1 MMEPF
6 AAENRADSSATDKI
20 PTDKIP
26 DAAAADAA
34 EADQRLCE
42 LLDRYVGA
50 LQAGDDALRQ
60 SLAGENPQL
69 VRLAGCLHALDGLAR
84 LPGDLARS
92 AAEQAAA
99 PQADP
104 MRSTSTSG
112 NPTLAVSS
120 QFGKYE
126 LLAEIGRGGM
136 GVVYKAGQTDLGR
149 SVALKMILASRLASV
164 HDVRRFQREARA
176 AGSLRHPH
184 IVGIHE
190 VGECHGQHYFT
201 MDFIAGEDL
210 AQRLARGPIDADAAA
225 GLLLCVARAVDYL
238 HSSGMI
244 HRDLKPSNILI
255 DERQQPFVT
264 DFGLAKFFQSEDE
277 RTETGMIMG
286 TPSYMS
292 PEQAAGRTAEIG
304 PQSDVYSLGA
314 ILYEM
319 LTGRPPF
326 SAGDAFNIRLQ
337 VLEQEP
343 PAPSAVNP
351 RVPHELERI
360 CLGCLEKNR
369 ADRYPSAE
377 ALAADLARFLRGE
390 PPEIPNATLRQKVLR
405 WCRRQPALVTHL
417 AGLAL
422 VMLIVQAKYMI
433 SGYDLAFHERIMGV
447 MGLWCVAAIGFQWL
461 LNRPASAA
469 AARYA
474 WAVADVALLTAAMAM
489 ADEPLGPLA
498 VSYPLVLVAAG
509 LWFSVRLV
517 AVTTLVELASYAG
530 LLVLRPGAFGPAHY
544 RLIFAAILAVIGLI
558 VAYQVHR
565 LRTLSR
571 YFERQRL
578 E

>member
-1 MMEPF
+1 MKPSAS
-6 AAENRADSSATDKI
+6 AAKPADSDSAGGNDSASGNAVD
-20 PTDKIP
+20 P
-26 DAAAADAA
+26 AA
-34 EADQRLCE
+34 EAAQQDERLCE

-50 LQAGDDALRQ
+50 LQAGDDALRET
-60 SLAGENPQL
+60 LAREHPQIA
-69 VRLAGCLHALDGLAR
+69 RLAGCLHALDSLAR
-84 LPGDLARS
+84 PPGEAAS
-92 AAEQAAA
+92 ATVAAG
-99 PQADP
+99 DP
-104 MRSTSTSG
+104 T
-112 NPTLAVSS
+112 PTISS

-149 SVALKMILASRLASV
+149 SVALKMILASRLASPG
-164 HDVRRFQREARA
+164 DVRRFQREARA

-210 AQRLARGPIDADAAA
+210 ARRLARGPIDAETAAR
-225 GLLLCVARAVDYL
+225 LLLPVARAVDYL
-238 HSSGMI
+238 HTAGML

-277 RTETGMIMG
+277 RTETGMILG

-292 PEQAAGRTAEIG
+292 PEQAAGRGTEIG
-304 PQSDVYSLGA
+304 PRSDVYSLGA

-319 LTGRPPF
+319 LTRRPPF
-326 SAGDAFNIRLQ
+326 TAADPFSIRLQ

-343 PAPSAVNP
+343 PAPSALDP
-351 RVPHELERI
+351 RVPRELERI
-360 CLGCLEKNR
+360 CLGCLEKNP
-369 ADRYPSAE
+369 ADRYPSAA
-377 ALAADLARFLRGE
+377 ALAADLDRFLRGE
-390 PPEIPNATLRQKVLR
+390 PVEIPSATPRQKLLR
-405 WCRRQPALVTHL
+405 WCRRQPALVSHL

-422 VMLIVQAKYMI
+422 VMLIVQVKYMI
-433 SGYDLAFHERIMGV
+433 SGSDWAFHERVMGV
-447 MGLWCVAAIGFQWL
+447 MGLWGAAAIAFQWL
-461 LNRPASAA
+461 LNQPAHAA
-469 AARYA
+469 AARYG
-474 WAVADVALLTAAMAM
+474 WAVADVILLTTLLAM
-489 ADEPLGPLA
+489 ADEPLGPL
-498 VSYPLVLVAAG
+498 VISYPLVLVAAG

-517 AVTTLVELASYAG
+517 AVTTLAELASYAG
-530 LLVLRPGAFGPAHY
+530 LLILRPEGFGPMHY
-544 RLIFAAILAVIGLI
+544 RLIFGVSLAVIGWI

-571 YFERQRL
+571 YFERERP